1 MKHVT
6 GALVLAGLALA
17 GGCARLPATG
27 VTPLRAATVSELRA
41 QVLGR
46 KPDVDLFRQ
55 RGPFVVDQRTNREL
69 RLSATERIDTD
80 LYLSSPAGKAPL
92 VILLHGHDNTKAD
105 HAYQAFHLASWGLH
119 SLAVTLPKNGP
130 WIDNGRTLSRI
141 AALIRSRPEI
151 LDRRIDA
158 DRIIL
163 AGHSYGA
170 AAAAIALAVGAPAS
184 GGVLLDPAGIG
195 KGLPGYLRKI
205 DKPVMVIGA
214 DERVSAVHDRRH
226 FYQYIRRNVR
236 EVSINEAHHEDGQF
250 PFESAF
256 RLISGDTNATPEL
269 QITFVSAL
277 TASAFSL
284 AHTGSFD
291 YAWASFGGALRS
303 GRLFGARR
311 K

>member
-1 MKHVT
+1 
-6 GALVLAGLALA
+6 
-17 GGCARLPATG
+17 
-27 VTPLRAATVSELRA
+27 
-41 QVLGR
+41 
-46 KPDVDLFRQ
+46 
-55 RGPFVVDQRTNREL
+55 
-69 RLSATERIDTD
+69 
-80 LYLSSPAGKAPL
+80 
-92 VILLHGHDNTKAD
+92 
-105 HAYQAFHLASWGLH
+105 
-119 SLAVTLPKNGP
+119 
-130 WIDNGRTLSRI
+130 
-141 AALIRSRPEI
+141 
-151 LDRRIDA
+151 
-158 DRIIL
+158 
-163 AGHSYGA
+163 
-170 AAAAIALAVGAPAS
+170 
-184 GGVLLDPAGIG
+184 
-195 KGLPGYLRKI
+195 
-205 DKPVMVIGA
+205 
-214 DERVSAVHDRRH
+214 VSAVHDRRH

>member
-17 GGCARLPATG
+17 GGCARMPATG
-27 VTPLRAATVSELRA
+27 VTPIKAKSLTELRA
-41 QVLGR
+41 QVLAR
-46 KPDVDLFRQ
+46 NPDVDLFRQ
-55 RGPFVVDQRTNREL
+55 RGPFVVDQRANREL
-69 RLSATERIDTD
+69 RLSATERIETD
-80 LYLSSPAGKAPL
+80 LFLASPAGKAPL
-92 VILLHGHDNTKAD
+92 VILLHGHDNSKAD

-119 SLAVTLPKNGP
+119 SLAVTLPNNGP
-130 WIDNGRTLSRI
+130 WFDNGRTLSRI
-141 AALIRSRPEI
+141 AALIRKQPEI

-170 AAAAIALAVGAPAS
+170 AASAIALAAGAPAAGS
-184 GGVLLDPAGIG
+184 ILLDPAGIG

-214 DERVSAVHDRRH
+214 DERVSAVHDRRQ

-236 EVSINEAHHEDGQF
+236 EVSITDAHHEDGQF
-250 PFESAF
+250 PFESPF
-256 RLISGDTNATPEL
+256 RLISGETNATPEL

-284 AHTGSFD
+284 AHTGGFD
-291 YAWASFGGALRS
+291 YAWASFGSAIRS
-303 GRLFGARR
+303 GRFFGAR
-311 K
+311 KK

>member
-6 GALVLAGLALA
+6 GALALAGLALA
-17 GGCARLPATG
+17 GGCAMLPATG
-27 VTPLRAATVSELRA
+27 VTPLKAATVSELRV
-41 QVLGR
+41 QVLDR
-46 KPDVDLFRQ
+46 RPDVDLFRP
-55 RGPFVVDQRTNREL
+55 RGPFNVETRSSREL

-80 LYLSSPAGKAPL
+80 LYLASPAGKAPL

-170 AAAAIALAVGAPAS
+170 AAAAVALADGAPAS

-195 KGLPGYLRKI
+195 KSLPGYLRKI

-236 EVSINEAHHEDGQF
+236 EVSINEARHEDGQF
-250 PFESAF
+250 PFESTF
-256 RLISGDTNATPEL
+256 RWVTSRAAATPEL

-303 GRLFGARR
+303 GRLFDAR
-311 K
+311 KK